1 MGDNNNNSGGCKSC
15 VPRACCMPACCKEK
29 KKPRCDCRS
38 FADVVAPKCQCECK
52 PIPGACAVVRPC
64 QCGELQ
70 VIKCDIDCD
79 RTLSGLILIDDEVH
93 VREGARLT
101 IEPNSFVFFK
111 NGPLD
116 NVDDGQLPFASLVID
131 SGASIVA
138 CDVDFKN
145 VEDVS
150 NNTGGLIIVGTNQA
164 SIAQFGEVY
173 QPGTYDSVVADA
185 DAKSAKSTLRNVR
198 FTNLGNDQAQ
208 LNALT
213 LFQVRDG
220 DAEVKVRGQLYVNNS
235 GGNALELVGGTR
247 SIANLS
253 VNGALGAGVSLD
265 YSAVLTVTEKLVIVS
280 AVQAAAVSVCGAVGS
295 TNTLIVA
302 IGAYFTARA
311 DGVIRDNP
319 LLCTYTPLGV
329 FAVVPLTN
337 PLYVSQTI
345 AVPTSI
351 SASNP

>member
-1 MGDNNNNSGGCKSC
+1 MGGTSGCNSC
-15 VPRACCMPACCKEK
+15 VPRACCPPPCCKEK

-38 FADVVAPKCQCECK
+38 FAEVVAPKCQCDCK
-52 PIPGACAVVRPC
+52 PIPGPCAVVRPC

-79 RTLSGLILIDDEVH
+79 RTLSGLVLIADEVH
-93 VREGARLT
+93 VRKGARLT

-116 NVDDGQLPFASLVID
+116 NVDAGQLPFAALVID

-138 CDVDFKN
+138 NDVDFKN
-145 VEDVS
+145 VEDVA

-173 QPGTYDSVVADA
+173 QPGTYDSVVAEA
-185 DAKSAKSTLRNVR
+185 DKKPQRSTLRNVR

-208 LNALT
+208 LSALT

-220 DAEVKVRGQLYVNNS
+220 EAEVKVRGQLYVNNS

-265 YSAVLTVTEKLVIVS
+265 YSAVLTVTEKLVITS
-280 AVQAAAVSVCGAVGS
+280 AVQSAAVSLCGAVGS
-295 TNTLIVA
+295 INRLTVA

-311 DGVIRDNP
+311 DGIVREPGACNY
-319 LLCTYTPLGV
+319 LRNGV
-329 FAVVPLTN
+329 FAGPTLITD
-337 PLYVSQTI
+337 PLYWSGPITNL
-345 AVPTSI
+345 TDI
-351 SASNP
+351 SASHP